1 MRIAHSLLGI
11 LLMSYLAESATTNT
25 IYYYYDDLGRAEIVE
40 HSGVS
45 TTEYRYD
52 PADNRTLK
60 KVTIAPDTTSPVLT
74 GAIVFSSV
82 TASSFVAAWPKAT
95 DDKVV
100 AAYEYNIGN
109 GWFSNGEAQGKSFT
123 GLVPN
128 TQYTVQVRAKDA
140 AGNTSSPVI
149 SGSQLTLPDTIAP
162 ILIDTP
168 KVSQVSSTS
177 ALFNWTAA
185 TDNVAVAGYE
195 YRLNSGG
202 WLSVGVNTLSLSG
215 LTPAT
220 TYNLSIRAVDT
231 AGNKSAESSP
241 AIFTTLSD
249 TPPTT
254 PGTPL
259 FSNITYT
266 GATAAWTAASD
277 DVAVASYEYSFN
289 QTIGNWANVG
299 NSLSATLS
307 GLAAGQ
313 NYTLYVRA
321 VDSAGNKSNA
331 SSASLSTKIDTV
343 APTAPTNLDI
353 TQVSSTSV
361 HLVWSG
367 ASDDLAVT
375 GYMVRYI
382 DGTTPSQWSQLS
394 GTAFDLTGLSSGKTY
409 TFEVKAYDAAGNQS
423 SAISKAKTLVDL
435 DKPTQ
440 PTIISK
446 SQVNSSTLRVSWN
459 ASTDNIS
466 VSGYRYRTYDGSAY
480 SAWSSLQSATT
491 ADIGSLT
498 VGKTYVVYVRAEDAT
513 GNLSDESNT
522 SHLILDID
530 KPSAP
535 GTPSKSQVSSSILR
549 VNWGAATDNVG
560 VSGYS
565 YRTYDGSAYSAWSA
579 LQSSTTVDIG
589 GLVVGKTYTVYIR
602 AQDAAGNLSDEV
614 NAAYTMLDID
624 KPSLPSIAS
633 KTQINSTTLRV
644 NWNASTDN
652 VAVSGYRY
660 RTYDG
665 SSYSAWSAL
674 QSATTVDISGL
685 VVGSTYIIYVRAED
699 AAGNVSSESST
710 AHTMLDVTSPSAPGT
725 VSKSQLTSTTLRV
738 SWGAATDNVSVSGYS
753 YRIYD
758 GSSYSSWSTLQSST
772 SVDIGGLT
780 VGKTYTVYIRA
791 QDAAG
796 NIGSETSTSH
806 TMLDIVNPTAPSNL
820 AVNQTS
826 SSTLTVSWNPSTDDI
841 QLRGYRYRVNAGGW
855 SAEQT
860 ATTMTLSSLVV
871 GATYT
876 IYVQSVDTSGNYSAE
891 SNVARTM
898 SDMTAPVLTG
908 SITISSVTT
917 ASATVTWPAATD
929 DGGILRYQY
938 RVDGGSWISTSTSRS
953 ATVNGAQNTKHTI
966 EVLAVD
972 NSSNMS
978 QSLSATVKMLSY
990 PPQSIY
996 VDGITMTSA
1005 VAHWSAP
1012 TDSNYTSGYQYSLDG
1027 SNWTTVSSS
1036 TFAATLTGLTAGQS
1050 YTLRVRTLDTE
1061 GQVSAAATS
1070 AFSASSLPPTVSIS
1084 GMSINKSVS
1093 GTATY
1098 QLASSGVIY
1107 VSSPTSA
1114 TTSSAGY
1121 WLSPQNGM
1129 SGFEVRA
1136 TNKGYVSSC
1145 LNQTN
1150 IGSWINLGNS
1160 PIWSQPGYSVT
1171 MTCTLLIEIRSVSN
1185 PGTILSSAT
1194 VMLTG
1199 KQ

>member
-1 MRIAHSLLGI
+1 MRMAHGLLGI

-25 IYYYYDDLGRAEIVE
+25 IYYRYDDLGRVEGVE
-40 HSGVS
+40 HGGVS

-60 KVTIAPDTTSPVLT
+60 KVTIAPDTISPVLT
-74 GAIVFSSV
+74 GIIVFSNV
-82 TASSFVAAWPKAT
+82 TASSFVAVWPKAT

-100 AAYEYNIGN
+100 AAYEYNIGS

-123 GLVPN
+123 GLVPS

-149 SGSQLTLPDTIAP
+149 SGSQLTLPDTIPP

-168 KVSQVSSTS
+168 KIAQLSSTY
-177 ALFNWTAA
+177 AFLNWTAA

-195 YRLNSGG
+195 YRLNSGS
-202 WLSVGVNTLSLSG
+202 WLSVGVNALSLSG
-215 LTPAT
+215 LTPST
-220 TYNLSIRAVDT
+220 TYNLYIRAVDT

-241 AIFTTLSD
+241 AIFSTLSD
-249 TPPTT
+249 ISPTA
-254 PGTPL
+254 PGQPI

-266 GATAAWTAASD
+266 GATATWAAATD
-277 DVAVASYEYSFN
+277 DVAVASYEYAFN
-289 QTIGNWANVG
+289 QAIGSWTNIG
-299 NSLSATLS
+299 NSLSTNLS
-307 GLAAGQ
+307 GLVAGQ
-313 NYTLYVRA
+313 SYTLYVRA
-321 VDSAGNKSNA
+321 VDSAGNKSIA
-331 SSASLSTKIDTV
+331 TAASLNTKVDTV
-343 APTAPTNLDI
+343 APTAPTTLDV

-361 HLVWSG
+361 HLAWSG
-367 ASDDLAVT
+367 ASDDLAIT
-375 GYMVRYI
+375 GYMVRYL
-382 DGTTPSQWSQLS
+382 DGATPSQWASLS
-394 GTAFDLTGLSSGKTY
+394 AASFDFTGLTSGKTY
-409 TFEVKAYDAAGNQS
+409 TFEVKAYDAAGNQG
-423 SAISKAKTLVDL
+423 SAISKAKALLDL

-440 PTIISK
+440 PAIISK
-446 SQVNSSTLRVSWN
+446 SQLSSSTLRVSWN
-459 ASTDNIS
+459 ASTDNIGI
-466 VSGYRYRTYDGSAY
+466 SGYRYRTYDGSTY
-480 SAWSSLQSATT
+480 SAWSSLQSATA

-498 VGKTYVVYVRAEDAT
+498 VGKTYVVYVRAEDAA
-513 GNLSDESNT
+513 GNLSDESNI
-522 SHLILDID
+522 SHLMLDID
-530 KPSAP
+530 KPSVP
-535 GTPSKSQVSSSILR
+535 GTPSKSQVNSSILR
-549 VNWGAATDNVG
+549 VNWGVATDNIG

-565 YRTYDGSAYSAWSA
+565 YRTYDGSAYSSWSA
-579 LQSSTTVDIG
+579 LQSSTTADIS

-602 AQDAAGNLSDEV
+602 AQDAAGNIGDEA
-614 NAAYTMLDID
+614 NASHTMLDID
-624 KPSLPSIAS
+624 KPSLPSITS
-633 KTQINSTTLRV
+633 KTQLNSNTLRV
-644 NWNASTDN
+644 SWSAATDN

-674 QSATTVDISGL
+674 QSATSVDIGGM
-685 VVGSTYIIYVRAED
+685 VVGNTYTVYVRAED

-710 AHTMLDVTSPSAPGT
+710 THTMLDITKPSAAGA

-758 GSSYSSWSTLQSST
+758 GSSYSSWSALQSST
-772 SVDIGGLT
+772 SVDISGLT

-796 NIGSETSTSH
+796 NISDEVNTSH
-806 TMLDIVNPTAPSNL
+806 AMLDIVNPTAPSGL
-820 AVNQTS
+820 VANQTS

-841 QLRGYRYRVNAGGW
+841 QVRGYRYRVNAGGW

-860 ATTMTLSSLVV
+860 GTTISLSGLVV

-891 SNVARTM
+891 SSVPRTI
-898 SDMTAPVLTG
+898 SDMTSPVLTG
-908 SITISSVTT
+908 SITVSSVTT
-917 ASATVTWPAATD
+917 TSATVTWPAATD

-938 RVDGGSWISTSTSRS
+938 RVDGGNWISNSTSRA
-953 ATVNGAQNTKHTI
+953 ATVNGGQNTRHTF

-978 QSLSATVKMLSY
+978 QSISGVVKMLSY
-990 PPQSIY
+990 PPQSVY

-1050 YTLRVRTLDTE
+1050 YTFRVRTLDTE

-1070 AFSASSLPPTVSIS
+1070 GFSASSPPPTVSIS

-1093 GTATY
+1093 GAATY

-1107 VSSPTSA
+1107 VSVATSA
-1114 TTSSAGY
+1114 GTSSAGY
-1121 WLSPQNGM
+1121 WLSPQTGM

-1136 TNKGYVSSC
+1136 TNKGYVSTC

-1160 PIWSQPGYSVT
+1160 PIWTQPGYSVT

>member
-1 MRIAHSLLGI
+1 MRIAHGLLGI

-25 IYYYYDDLGRAEIVE
+25 IYYRYDDLGRVEGVE
-40 HSGVS
+40 HEGVS
-45 TTEYRYD
+45 TTDYRYD

-60 KVTIAPDTTSPVLT
+60 KVTIAPDTISPVLT
-74 GAIVFSSV
+74 GTIVFSNV
-82 TASSFVAAWPKAT
+82 TASSFVAVWPKAT
-95 DDKVV
+95 DNKVV
-100 AAYEYNIGN
+100 AAYEYNIGS
-109 GWFSNGEAQGKSFT
+109 GWLSNGEAQGKSFT
-123 GLVPN
+123 GLVPS
-128 TQYTVQVRAKDA
+128 TQYTLQVRAKDA
-140 AGNTSSPVI
+140 AGNISTPAI
-149 SGSQLTLPDTIAP
+149 SGSQSTLPDTIPP

-168 KVSQVSSTS
+168 KVGQLSSTYATFS
-177 ALFNWTAA
+177 WTAA

-195 YRLNSGG
+195 YRLNSGS
-202 WLSVGVNTLSLSG
+202 WLSVGVNALSLSG
-215 LTPAT
+215 LTPST
-220 TYNLSIRAVDT
+220 PYNLYIRAVDT

-249 TPPTT
+249 ISPTA
-254 PGTPL
+254 PGQPI

-266 GATAAWTAASD
+266 GATATWMAAAD
-277 DVAVASYEYSFN
+277 DVAVTSYEYTFN
-289 QTIGNWANVG
+289 QTIGNWTNVG
-299 NSLSATLS
+299 NSLSANLS

-313 NYTLYVRA
+313 NYTLYIRA
-321 VDSAGNKSNA
+321 VDSAGNKGSA
-331 SSASLSTKIDTV
+331 SSASLSTRIDTV

-367 ASDDLAVT
+367 ASDDLAIT
-375 GYMVRYI
+375 GYMVRYL
-382 DGTTPSQWSQLS
+382 DGATPSQWSQLS
-394 GTAFDLTGLSSGKTY
+394 GTAFDVTGLSSGKTY

-423 SAISKAKTLVDL
+423 AAISKAKALVDL

-440 PTIISK
+440 PAIISK
-446 SQVNSSTLRVSWN
+446 SQVNSSTLRISWN
-459 ASTDNIS
+459 ASTDNIG
-466 VSGYRYRTYDGSAY
+466 VSGYRYRTYDGSTY

-491 ADIGSLT
+491 ADIGSLA
-498 VGKTYVVYVRAEDAT
+498 VGKTYVVYVRAEDAA

-522 SHLILDID
+522 SHLMLDID

-549 VNWGAATDNVG
+549 VSWGVATDNVG
-560 VSGYS
+560 ISGYS
-565 YRTYDGSAYSAWSA
+565 YRIYDGSSYSAWSA
-579 LQSSTTVDIG
+579 LQSSTTVDIS
-589 GLVVGKTYTVYIR
+589 GLIVGKTYTVYIR
-602 AQDAAGNLSDEV
+602 AQDTAVNISDEV
-614 NAAYTMLDID
+614 NTAQTMLDID
-624 KPSLPSIAS
+624 KPSLPSISS
-633 KTQINSTTLRV
+633 KTQIDSTTLRV
-644 NWNASTDN
+644 NWNSSTDN

-665 SSYSAWSAL
+665 SNYSAWSAL

-685 VVGSTYIIYVRAED
+685 VVGKTYTIYVRAED
-699 AAGNVSSESST
+699 AAVNVSSESST
-710 AHTMLDVTSPSAPGT
+710 THTMLDITNPSAPGA

-738 SWGAATDNVSVSGYS
+738 SWGVATDNVSVSGYS

-758 GSSYSSWSTLQSST
+758 GSSYSSWSTLQSAT

-796 NIGSETSTSH
+796 NLGGEASTSH
-806 TMLDIVNPTAPSNL
+806 AMLDIVSPTAPSGL
-820 AVNQTS
+820 ATNQTS

-841 QLRGYRYRVNAGGW
+841 QVRGYRYRVNAGGW

-860 ATTMTLSSLVV
+860 ATTINLSSLVV

-891 SNVARTM
+891 SNIARTM
-898 SDMTAPVLTG
+898 SDMTAPVFSG
-908 SITISSVTT
+908 SLTISSVTT
-917 ASATVTWPAATD
+917 TSATVTWPAATD
-929 DGGILRYQY
+929 DGGIQRYQY
-938 RVDGGSWISTSTSRS
+938 RVDGGNWISTSTSRA
-953 ATVNGAQNTKHTI
+953 ATVNGAQNTRHTI
-966 EVLAVD
+966 DVLAVD
-972 NSSNMS
+972 SSSNMS
-978 QSLSATVKMLSY
+978 QAISGVVKMLSY

-1012 TDSNYTSGYQYSLDG
+1012 TDNNYTSGYQYSLDG
-1027 SNWTTVSSS
+1027 NNWTTVSSS

-1050 YTLRVRTLDTE
+1050 YTFRVRTLDTE
-1061 GQVSAAATS
+1061 GQVSSAATS
-1070 AFSASSLPPTVSIS
+1070 VFSASQPPPTVSIS

-1098 QLASSGVIY
+1098 QLSSSGVIY
-1107 VSSPTSA
+1107 ISSPTTA

-1121 WLSPQNGM
+1121 WLSPQTGM

-1150 IGSWINLGNS
+1150 IGSWINLGSS
-1160 PIWSQPGYSVT
+1160 PIWSQPGYYVT